1 MGEGSN
7 IIQNANLLFSSKL
20 LFTFPQSDEHDW
32 GKDGMGVYFNFS
44 NILSAS
50 SYATL

>member
-1 MGEGSN
+1 MGEERNNPSD
-7 IIQNANLLFSSKL
+7 ANLLFSSQL
-20 LFTFPQSDEHDW
+20 LFPFPQSCSSDW